1 MVKEVVLGIDLGT
14 SAIKIIAVDKLG
26 NVIESVSE
34 TLKLYQEHPG
44 YSEQDPNEWF
54 EATKK
59 GIKELIQSTE
69 MSDKIVK
76 GISFSGQMHGLVIVD
91 DNGIPLRKAILWNDT
106 RNSIQCRQIEDI
118 YGERLNYN
126 PILEGFTLPK
136 MLWVQQHE
144 PEIWNRVDV
153 FMLPKDYLR
162 YCLTQTIHMEY
173 SDA

>member
-14 SAIKIIAVDKLG
+14 SAIKIIAVDQLG

-69 MSDKIVK
+69 MSDKIV
-76 GISFSGQMHGLVIVD
+76 
-91 DNGIPLRKAILWNDT
+91 R
-106 RNSIQCRQIEDI
+106 
-118 YGERLNYN
+118 
-126 PILEGFTLPK
+126 GFLFQVK
-136 MLWVQQHE
+136 CMGW
-144 PEIWNRVDV
+144 
-153 FMLPKDYLR
+153 
-162 YCLTQTIHMEY
+162 
-173 SDA
+173 S

>member
-1 MVKEVVLGIDLGT
+1 MIWHKRN
-14 SAIKIIAVDKLG
+14 KIIAVDQLG

-76 GISFSGQMHGLVIVD
+76 GFLFRS
-91 DNGIPLRKAILWNDT
+91 NA
-106 RNSIQCRQIEDI
+106 
-118 YGERLNYN
+118 
-126 PILEGFTLPK
+126 
-136 MLWVQQHE
+136 WVGH
-144 PEIWNRVDV
+144 
-153 FMLPKDYLR
+153 
-162 YCLTQTIHMEY
+162 
-173 SDA
+173 S